1 MAGWAD
7 YLLSAVRYDEDR
19 RITGARQHADD
30 GAQIGS
36 GSTVDRRTIADNIR
50 KGSTYATV
58 FAGSGGTWRLG
69 EPVRLHRSGGD
80 YSIRIDSNRVMFDNL
95 GMLPGLEEQGGG
107 GGQPP

>member
-7 YLLSAVRYDEDR
+7 YLLSAVRYDSGR
-19 RITGARQHADD
+19 RIVEARQHADD
-30 GAQIGS
+30 GRQIGR

-58 FAGSGGTWRLG
+58 FAGKGGTWRLG
-69 EPVRLHRSGGD
+69 EAVRLLRFGGD

-95 GMLPGLEEQGGG
+95 GMLPGLEEGGG
-107 GGQPP
+107 RP